1 MIIRV
6 LPADRWHVQPEHQQ
20 HRDGSQP
27 VEPHEVGGYAVA
39 PPDELFLSPWAT
51 HRHPDFWPD
60 PERYLTFFPKVLGF
74 YGGGA
79 FDHGTAYR
87 TADFAA
93 SAMWLPPGVVHKV
106 PIGPTKVWLLLR
118 LLMVSGKGVIKRV
131 EQAQAVMARHHPD
144 RPHYYLQSIGVRQDS
159 QGLGL
164 GSALLKHTT
173 ALCDRN
179 QMPAYLE
186 SSSPRNVPLYERH
199 GFEVTGEEAI
209 GDGGPPLSFM
219 WREPRQ

>member
-1 MIIRV
+1 MNSRPEIVTASSSDLASLGYILADAFSDDPCMNWV
-6 LPADRWHVQPEHQQ
+6 IPHTGLYPAFFKLMARRLYLKHKLVFLDRD
-20 HRDGSQP
+20 R
-27 VEPHEVGGYAVA
+27 
-39 PPDELFLSPWAT
+39 
-51 HRHPDFWPD
+51 R
-60 PERYLTFFPKVLGF
+60 
-74 YGGGA
+74 
-79 FDHGTAYR
+79 
-87 TADFAA
+87 AA
-93 SAMWLPPGVVHKV
+93 AMWLPPGVVHRV

-118 LLMVSGKGVIKRV
+118 LLMVSGKGVVKRV
-131 EQAQAVMARHHPD
+131 EQAQAVMARHHPGE
-144 RPHYYLQSIGVRQDS
+144 PHYYLQSIGVRQDS

-199 GFEVTGEEAI
+199 GFEVTAEKPI
-209 GDGGPPLSFM
+209 GDGGPPLFFM